1 MKDNFLQF
9 LGIAKKAGMLVE
21 GYNKCEELIH
31 NKKLYLMILSDDV
44 SQNTKEKFINYC
56 RNENVPLLKGYSKE
70 ELGEILGRD
79 EINLLGIKN
88 LIIAKKLKDLWW
100 KI

>member
-9 LGIAKKAGMLVE
+9 LGIAKKAGMLAE
-21 GYNKCEELIH
+21 GYNKCEELIN

-44 SQNTKEKFINYC
+44 SQNTKEKFTNYC
-56 RNENVPLLKGYSKE
+56 SNENIFLLEGYSKE
-70 ELGEILGRD
+70 ELGKILGRD

-88 LIIAKKLKDLWW
+88 VIIAKKLKDLWW